1 MNLNVTIN
9 YSLDA
14 NIKQT
19 AALWLLPVDTRHLT
33 AKADRESWDYTK
45 QYNKNMSA
53 NLRAP
58 G

>member
-1 MNLNVTIN
+1 MQYVE
-9 YSLDA
+9 
-14 NIKQT
+14 QT
-19 AALWLLPVDTRHLT
+19 AALCLLPVDTQHLT